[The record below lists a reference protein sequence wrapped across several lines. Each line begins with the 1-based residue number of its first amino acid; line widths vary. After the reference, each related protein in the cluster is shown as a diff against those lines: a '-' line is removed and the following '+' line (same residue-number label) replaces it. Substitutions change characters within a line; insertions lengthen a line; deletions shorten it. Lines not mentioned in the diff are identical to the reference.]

1 MTLATSAPPTSSG
14 PVIVEPV
21 GAIDAAPQM
30 ARRPS
35 RIKSAA
41 GTAAWAVVGFAVFV
55 AIWQLATALSAS
67 VPSPAE
73 TGRELRALLS
83 DPFHDGGPNDKGIGI
98 LVKNSL
104 GRVLAGFFIAVVLGT
119 PLGLAMGSS
128 TRIWKAANPVIQV
141 LRPVSPLAW
150 FPLWLYALKEAST
163 AGIWVIFITSV
174 WPIVLNTAAGAS
186 SVPNDQRNVA
196 KVFKLNRVAYVRHI
210 LVPHCLPNIVTG
222 MRLAMGTGWM
232 VIVAVEMMSNQS
244 GIGGYVWE
252 VYNALNLAKVAA
264 LVLIIGVVGLALDL
278 VFLRIGRAVAH
289 QEARS

>member
-1 MTLATSAPPTSSG
+1 MTLATSAPPLAPS
-14 PVIVEPV
+14 PFVDDPPDPV
-21 GAIDAAPQM
+21 GVTPPIP
-30 ARRPS
+30 RRPS
-35 RIKSAA
+35 RVKSVA
-41 GTAAWAVVGFAVFV
+41 GTAGWAVVGVAVFV
-55 AIWQLATALSAS
+55 AIWQLAAALSAS

-73 TGRELRALLS
+73 TAREFRSLMS
-83 DPFHDGGPNDKGIGI
+83 DPFHDGGPNDKGVGI

-104 GRVLAGFFIAVVLGT
+104 GRVLAGFAIAVVLGT

-128 TRIWKAANPVIQV
+128 ARIWKAANPVIQV

-150 FPLWLYALKEAST
+150 FPLWAVALKEAST

-210 LVPHCLPNIVTG
+210 LMPHSLPDIVTG

-232 VIVAVEMMSNQS
+232 VIVAVEMMSSQS

-264 LVLIIGVVGLALDL
+264 LVLIIGLVGLALDL